1 MNNNYREYKLV
12 VVGGG
17 GVGKS
22 ALTIQLTQNNFVDEY
37 DPTIEDSYRK
47 QCVIDSEVVILD
59 ILDTA
64 GQEEY
69 SAMREQYMRTGEGF
83 LLVYSVN
90 SKNSFE
96 ELMVYYQQILRVK
109 DSDYVPVFLVGN
121 KADLSDDERE
131 VTFEDGAKMAKQIHA
146 PFLET
151 SAKEN
156 INVEDAFFGLV
167 KLIRGNGGSFNPY
180 NEEYIVN
187 KEEEQVVDKESL
199 NNDQNEEN
207 IENYKD
213 QSYQQPNQHN
223 GAYNDNNQ
231 HINTLSFTVSNNQH
245 IVDNSQ
251 QKIQRDAIANNEKT
265 ATATATKGETKQP
278 TKTTPTSSSKPSN
291 GGGCCTIM

>member
-187 KEEEQVVDKESL
+187 KEEEQVLDKESL

-231 HINTLSFTVSNNQH
+231 HINTLSSTVSNNQH

-278 TKTTPTSSSKPSN
+278 TKTTPTPSSKPSN

>member
-1 MNNNYREYKLV
+1 MNNKYREYKLV

-167 KLIRGNGGSFNPY
+167 KLIRGNGGVFNPY
-180 NEEYIVN
+180 NEEFIVN
-187 KEEEQVVDKESL
+187 KEEQVVDKESS
-199 NNDQNEEN
+199 NDDQNEEN

-213 QSYQQPNQHN
+213 QSFQQPNQSS
-223 GAYNDNNQ
+223 GAYNENNQ
-231 HINTLSFTVSNNQH
+231 HINTLSSTVSNNQH
-245 IVDNSQ
+245 IVDNNQ
-251 QKIQRDAIANNEKT
+251 QKLQHVANAGNEKT
-265 ATATATKGETKQP
+265 SSATANEAETKQP
-278 TKTTPTSSSKPSN
+278 TKTTPTPSSKPSN

>member
-199 NNDQNEEN
+199 NSDQNEEN

-213 QSYQQPNQHN
+213 QSYQQPNQHTS
-223 GAYNDNNQ
+223 AYNEHNQ
-231 HINTLSFTVSNNQH
+231 HINTLSSTVSNNQH